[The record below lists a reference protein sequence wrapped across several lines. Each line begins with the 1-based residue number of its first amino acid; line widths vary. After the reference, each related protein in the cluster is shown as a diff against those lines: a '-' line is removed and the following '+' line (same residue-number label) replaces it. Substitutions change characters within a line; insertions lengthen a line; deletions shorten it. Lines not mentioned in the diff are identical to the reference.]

1 MVWDGL
7 ERAHWDAVAVHQ
19 QKTCVPVHEH
29 GGGGNAW
36 RSNTKVENLCL
47 PYFLPGV
54 VPQSQNQDLSL
65 GGRGGGYMDDLW
77 IYEETRPLIIRIYKP
92 QSSQILIS
100 PENLW
105 IHHIY

>member
-1 MVWDGL
+1 MNTVVG
-7 ERAHWDAVAVHQ
+7 E
-19 QKTCVPVHEH
+19 TH
-29 GGGGNAW
+29 GGATPKW
-36 RSNTKVENLCL
+36 KTSVYLI
-47 PYFLPGV
+47 F
-54 VPQSQNQDLSL
+54 SL
-65 GGRGGGYMDDLW
+65 GWFLNPKTKIYPWGGGGGYMDDLW

>member
-1 MVWDGL
+1 M
-7 ERAHWDAVAVHQ
+7 
-19 QKTCVPVHEH
+19 
-29 GGGGNAW
+29 
-36 RSNTKVENLCL
+36 ENLCL

-65 GGRGGGYMDDLW
+65 GGGGGFMDEDLW
-77 IYEETRPLIIRIYKP
+77 IYEETRPLIIRIYKHH
-92 QSSQILIS
+92 SSQILIS